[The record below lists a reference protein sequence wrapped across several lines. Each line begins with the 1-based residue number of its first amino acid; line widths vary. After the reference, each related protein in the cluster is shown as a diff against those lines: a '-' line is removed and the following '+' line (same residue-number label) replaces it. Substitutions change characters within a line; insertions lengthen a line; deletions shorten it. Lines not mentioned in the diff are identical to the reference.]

1 MWIEILLPVCC
12 AAKGV
17 GAAEDVSIHDLRDH
31 RYDAFASCWIAAAI
45 EGVGRTVAA

>member
-17 GAAEDVSIHDLRDH
+17 ATAEDAIIHDLWIGS
-31 RYDAFASCWIAAAI
+31 YGGFAALAHTHLGHQCFTGAP
-45 EGVGRTVAA
+45 